1 MPTYEWRASYDNGW
15 VAAEEA
21 ELIALERDWSVKL
34 PAALKQGFKVAQPA
48 CIWKSGMPC
57 PYAINAPASEG
68 GDLIG
73 VFHELHHIGSI
84 RPTWEAHEDYA
95 DDVYDLDFRHIV
107 PFGFNGEASICLNY
121 ANDPT
126 RANPEVWDFYT
137 DLNSAEEGGFL
148 KVADDFD
155 TFIEMLVSDEEYTA
169 MGFRD

>member
-1 MPTYEWRASYDNGW
+1 MPGYEWQASYDNGW
-15 VAAEEA
+15 AAAEEF

-34 PAALKQGFKVAQPA
+34 PSALRSGFRSAQPSS
-48 CIWKSGMPC
+48 IWKNGQHC
-57 PYAINAPASEG
+57 PYAVTGPVSEG

-84 RPTWEAHEDYA
+84 RSIWNAHEDYA
-95 DDVYDLDFRHIV
+95 DDVYGVDFTHII

-137 DLNSAEEGGFL
+137 DLDSAEEGGFL
-148 KVADDFD
+148 KVADNFVA
-155 TFIEMLVSDEEYTA
+155 FIEMLVSDQDYKA